1 MLIVRRAMQGHR
13 EILSTMPA
21 LQTEGQATGK
31 KATGKKT
38 FPQGCHGNVLYGDNV

>member
-21 LQTEGQATGK
+21 LQTEGASDWKENILAGVSWQ
-31 KATGKKT
+31 
-38 FPQGCHGNVLYGDNV
+38 CLVW